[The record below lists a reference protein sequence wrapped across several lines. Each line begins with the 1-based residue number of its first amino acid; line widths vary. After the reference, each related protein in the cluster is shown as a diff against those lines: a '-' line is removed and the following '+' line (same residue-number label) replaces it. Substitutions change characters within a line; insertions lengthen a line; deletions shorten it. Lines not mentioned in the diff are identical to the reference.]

1 MPSPLLPPCVLLPVL
16 LAPPAVPPAQITL
29 TTPFPVHLGSVGPRE
44 AKTAVFGIK
53 SLARHPFRLRV
64 MDLSPGL
71 SLDEPQLEAPL
82 RPGEVRR
89 LRVRVDPTGLEGPIR
104 GAIRLGT
111 DDPAQ
116 PFYILRYDMTVRPAV
131 EVDATRQDL
140 GAVAPYESPSAVYRF
155 RREDGEPL
163 RLALEAL
170 LPPYLQAAVSP
181 TGGGAEVRVTLR
193 PARLPPGVLSGLE
206 ILQVATHVPRHP
218 RYALTLAW
226 HLALPVRPSPSRLV
240 FDDLDTLELPLELTS
255 RNGRPFRISGAS
267 VEGRGFALAAPAGPA
282 APRQVLRIRR
292 TGTEPS
298 ALLVLHIAGQDAPLR
313 VPLLFL
319 DPRAPAPGTAGR

>member
-1 MPSPLLPPCVLLPVL
+1 MPCLPLPPCILLPAL
-16 LAPPAVPPAQITL
+16 LASPAVPPAQITL

-44 AKTAVFGIK
+44 TKEVVFGIK

-71 SLDEPQLEAPL
+71 SLDERQLDSPL
-82 RPGEVRR
+82 QPGEVRR
-89 LRVRVDPTGLEGPIR
+89 LRVRVDPTGMEGPIR
-104 GAIRLGT
+104 GAMRLGT

-163 RLALEAL
+163 RLTLEPP
-170 LPPYLQAAVSP
+170 LPPYLQATVSP
-181 TGGGAEVRVTLR
+181 TGGGAEVQVTLR
-193 PARLPPGVLSGLE
+193 PALLPPGELSGLE
-206 ILQVATHVPRHP
+206 ILRVATHVRRHP
-218 RYALTLAW
+218 RYTLTLAW

-240 FDDLDTLELPLELTS
+240 FDDLDTLELPLELAS
-255 RNGRPFRISGAS
+255 RDGRPFRITQAS
-267 VEGRGFALAAPAGPA
+267 IAGRGFALAAPPGPA

-292 TGTEPS
+292 TGNEPS
-298 ALLVLHIAGQDAPLR
+298 ALLVLRIAGQDAPLR

-319 DPRAPAPGTAGR
+319 DPHAPAPGTTGR